1 MPLHTSREE
10 ERKREGGE
18 RERETGSLYYFWD
31 SKSWM
36 VKADIKRDTSSTDAD
51 TSARPQLLQTVVVS
65 NRLVLKPRRDFTDWH
80 AELTM

>member
-1 MPLHTSREE
+1 
-10 ERKREGGE
+10 
-18 RERETGSLYYFWD
+18 
-31 SKSWM
+31 M